1 MFVVGNGWLFSLA
14 FIVYGRNKV
23 SLAISQIPE
32 HDEDW
37 GKKRNITVV
46 ESNILIMAFGNAADC
61 LHMHLFSWNKNLFLA
76 MLLRFHRSA
85 RPTLAE
91 MKAKISTKC
100 SLQIETKNI
109 QVKFF
114 LRRSLSLSS
123 SSSLSYS
130 KRRKELVF
138 CQLFWGKRWNVEK
151 RFVLA
156 FVFIS
161 M

>member
-61 LHMHLFSWNKNLFLA
+61 LHMHLFS
-76 MLLRFHRSA
+76 
-85 RPTLAE
+85 
-91 MKAKISTKC
+91 
-100 SLQIETKNI
+100 
-109 QVKFF
+109 
-114 LRRSLSLSS
+114 
-123 SSSLSYS
+123 
-130 KRRKELVF
+130 
-138 CQLFWGKRWNVEK
+138 
-151 RFVLA
+151 
-156 FVFIS
+156 
-161 M
+161 